1 MTNTHNTATK
11 NSPLPLVIQ
20 IGFAGARKLADRS
33 AFPQAAAEDVYAE
46 AATQALLAVLK
57 QLPQQLEL
65 GEARIFFC
73 GISQIAVGADMAF
86 AAALALHGSLHR
98 VFLPQP
104 LDGYLAAVGSSAPDF
119 SAAEQDMAKALL
131 AKSSVIQTRVVSDA
145 ADRRERFRETN
156 IEIARVSDVV
166 ICLQRAGQTG
176 KAGGTQELAEL
187 ARRRNRPVITL
198 EIGVGAD
205 GQPQITRLS
214 DDEKA
219 APPKFQVPRLPEDL
233 RQAGIDALPVQPM
246 PSGKNYADALKNA
259 NSAQANQL
267 RGGFKWADL
276 IIVGGHV
283 LATVLAVLALKVQ
296 HGLAYILVAELL
308 LLGLGLGVH
317 YRLHHSRSL
326 GRWAACRLAA
336 EVARS
341 VQAMGKL
348 PVYLQHFFTLPFP
361 AEFRPLLRTLSVLH
375 LHDTAHASSAPW
387 QDARC
392 AYVSERL
399 IDPAR
404 KAQIPYHEHAR
415 RHAKTRL
422 TWARGIFYGASISAL
437 LATALKLLTLAL
449 SVSASGAIT
458 AVLGA
463 LTILLPVIA
472 VATLSLALAFDLEAK
487 QHTASELLIFLNEQ
501 KALLMDAMSPGEV
514 CRLVIETET
523 RLLGETVNWYAR
535 RSFVGVA

>member
-1 MTNTHNTATK
+1 MANTHDTASQH
-11 NSPLPLVIQ
+11 SPLPLVIQ
-20 IGFAGARKLADRS
+20 IGFAGARKLVDRT
-33 AFPQAAAEDVYAE
+33 AYPKAAAEDVFAE
-46 AATQALLAVLK
+46 AAAQAVLAVLK
-57 QLPQQLEL
+57 QLPQQLAL
-65 GEARIFFC
+65 GEAPIFFC
-73 GISQIAVGADMAF
+73 GISQIAIGADRAF

-104 LDGYLAAVGSSAPDF
+104 LDGYLAAVGSSGPDF

-131 AKSSVIQTRVVSDA
+131 AKACVIQTRVVSDA

-166 ICLQRAGQTG
+166 ICLQRAEQTG

-198 EIGVGAD
+198 EIGVGPD

-219 APPKFQVPRLPEDL
+219 PPPKFRVLRLPEDL
-233 RQAGIDALPVQPM
+233 RHAGIDALPVQPL
-246 PSGKNYADALKNA
+246 PSGKNYAHALKNA

-267 RGGFKWADL
+267 RGWFQWAAL

-283 LATVLAVLALKVQ
+283 LATMLAVLALKVQ
-296 HGLAYILVAELL
+296 FGLAYILVAELL

-341 VQAMGKL
+341 VQALGKL

-375 LHDTAHASSAPW
+375 LHDTAHASSEKW
-387 QDARC
+387 QEARC

-399 IDPAR
+399 VEPAR
-404 KAQIPYHEHAR
+404 KAQIPYHENAR

-422 TWARGIFYGASISAL
+422 SWARRIFYGASISAL

-449 SVSASGAIT
+449 SVPAPII

-463 LTILLPVIA
+463 LAILLPVIA

-487 QHTASELLIFLNEQ
+487 EHTASELLIFLNEQ
-501 KALLMDAMSPGEV
+501 KALLMDAQSLGEV